1 MFLPSNYPAV
11 IQFYIFVWRFSS
23 CLFLDWVIKEKSATE
38 AAPDTAAF
46 RKNLFP
52 GRRGKRRW
60 LFQVGVFPAIKF
72 YVADPAV
79 DT

>member
-1 MFLPSNYPAV
+1 MWFC
-11 IQFYIFVWRFSS
+11 IFVWQFSS
-23 CLFLDWVIKEKSATE
+23 CLFLDWIIKEKSAAE
-38 AAPDTAAF
+38 AAPNIAAS

-52 GRRGKRRW
+52 GRRGKRLR